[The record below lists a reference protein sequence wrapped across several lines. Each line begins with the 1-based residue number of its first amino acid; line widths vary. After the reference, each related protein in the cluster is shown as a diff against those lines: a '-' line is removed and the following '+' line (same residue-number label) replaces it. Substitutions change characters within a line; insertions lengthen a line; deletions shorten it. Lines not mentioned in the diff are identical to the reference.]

1 MACQRCA
8 SDQRNKFDAEINIHL
23 PLRNGLGKP
32 AILIF
37 PKVEV
42 CLRCGLAEF
51 TVPENQ
57 LGMLAKGGLH
67 DDIAVV

>member
-1 MACQRCA
+1 MACKRCA
-8 SDQRNKFDAEINIHL
+8 SDQPNEFDAEINIHL

-51 TVPENQ
+51 TVPESELWMVAAATSEDSN
-57 LGMLAKGGLH
+57 
-67 DDIAVV
+67 VV